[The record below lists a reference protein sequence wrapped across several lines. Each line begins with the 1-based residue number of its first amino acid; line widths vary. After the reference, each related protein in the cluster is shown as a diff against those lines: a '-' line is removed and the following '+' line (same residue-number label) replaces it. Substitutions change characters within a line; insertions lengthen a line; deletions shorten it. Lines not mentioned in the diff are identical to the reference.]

1 MPKQTCVDKSDF
13 DIRSR
18 KLSAWINELPRAN
31 VGETA
36 KRIYTVLQQTNQLAY
51 SYQDRIRFLET
62 LAEPVEYVTS
72 SMKKHFIG
80 ISLPLPEKSQKITAI
95 TKAILSNLALGYKI
109 ALEDMLAD
117 NFSIFDKKSLAM
129 LTHRSIYYTGKVFLT
144 CCQSY
149 SPFTLSHWGELHKLY
164 AFAEKRKLLK
174 SKVRNKQHAYIKKSS
189 ISTEYARILLLSLA
203 SPYRLRQGESDKIYD
218 ALERWLSQP
227 IIRPLSKKDE
237 DSNQYV
243 DNLSQA
249 NAPSALSLTLQQE
262 TTNVADLRVI
272 DTHDITQ
279 KLEHE
284 LKNTEDITSSTL
296 TNNENNS
303 QALSHDLLQRLL
315 NAWDI
320 ASARQFPRMN
330 KNEKIKITIGLGAAH
345 QFITQ
350 KARAMNNEKYTQ
362 TFNDHAQFQ
371 AGEIKPDLSVPET
384 NTNDIWGINYPG
396 ESIDQNFLFE
406 GKNLS
411 LQDKYQINI
420 QDLPL
425 DSETKSYQTDN
436 WLMINESA
444 KGVMINNKEEFK
456 NKVQVG
462 DLTSINRQKENGT
475 ENWSIGV
482 IRWLKSNQAK
492 NLQMGIEILNP
503 NSAAIGIRAANTP
516 DAPLQRTLMLPE
528 LINLKQPA
536 CLITSPVHWK
546 EGQKITINMLG
557 KDIPATLGKSVQNTG
572 SFAQFQFEINSE
584 KPPVKKMIRTKKEQ
598 DFSQSW
604 PSI

>member
-1 MPKQTCVDKSDF
+1 M
-13 DIRSR
+13 
-18 KLSAWINELPRAN
+18 
-31 VGETA
+31 
-36 KRIYTVLQQTNQLAY
+36 
-51 SYQDRIRFLET
+51 
-62 LAEPVEYVTS
+62 
-72 SMKKHFIG
+72 
-80 ISLPLPEKSQKITAI
+80 
-95 TKAILSNLALGYKI
+95 
-109 ALEDMLAD
+109 
-117 NFSIFDKKSLAM
+117 
-129 LTHRSIYYTGKVFLT
+129 
-144 CCQSY
+144 
-149 SPFTLSHWGELHKLY
+149 
-164 AFAEKRKLLK
+164 
-174 SKVRNKQHAYIKKSS
+174 
-189 ISTEYARILLLSLA
+189 
-203 SPYRLRQGESDKIYD
+203 
-218 ALERWLSQP
+218 
-227 IIRPLSKKDE
+227 
-237 DSNQYV
+237 
-243 DNLSQA
+243 
-249 NAPSALSLTLQQE
+249 
-262 TTNVADLRVI
+262 
-272 DTHDITQ
+272 
-279 KLEHE
+279 
-284 LKNTEDITSSTL
+284 
-296 TNNENNS
+296 
-303 QALSHDLLQRLL
+303 
-315 NAWDI
+315 
-320 ASARQFPRMN
+320 
-330 KNEKIKITIGLGAAH
+330 
-345 QFITQ
+345 
-350 KARAMNNEKYTQ
+350 
-362 TFNDHAQFQ
+362 
-371 AGEIKPDLSVPET
+371 
-384 NTNDIWGINYPG
+384 
-396 ESIDQNFLFE
+396 
-406 GKNLS
+406 S